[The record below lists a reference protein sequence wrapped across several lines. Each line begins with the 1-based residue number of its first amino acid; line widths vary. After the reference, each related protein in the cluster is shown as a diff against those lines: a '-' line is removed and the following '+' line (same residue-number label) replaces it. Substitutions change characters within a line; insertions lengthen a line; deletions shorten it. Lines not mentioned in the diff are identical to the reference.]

1 VVAVAQ
7 RIIHGTPEMIAAV
20 LAGTGGGQQINAAF
34 IERWNATFRACCC
47 SHGSLLD
54 TG

>member
-7 RIIHGTPEMIAAV
+7 RIIHGTPEIIAAV
-20 LAGTGGGQQINAAF
+20 LTGKGGGQQVNAAF
-34 IERWNATFRACCC
+34 IERWNATVRACRCP
-47 SHGSLLD
+47 HGSLLD